1 MAHKEGQY
9 IYTDEDTLGEYEFY
23 VMSSADPVA
32 NKTYIHAQ
40 CKKGDAI
47 AVQSAEV
54 AGVAELI
61 SFHVDAND
69 TTADVYA
76 SVRVP
81 IHPEE
86 GEYTSDL
93 DTSPLSQPIEGGTS
107 LYVKSV
113 VSGSGSR
120 AYYYEHEHT
129 GGIFTAGKTEDG
141 YWYIVAGQQD
151 FTAYEHVV
159 GRYARNDEVFEDRIA
174 TVSVYQHYI
183 HAGKTVSFLRHEL
196 TGSTVQEM
204 SIDVW
209 DSGNFGNVGEIAWT
223 MVYGTAVDPEYEEQ
237 EILVGRFAIDLEDA
251 GGTGED
257 SDWEDPGD
265 EDPGDDPDDPTYTLH
280 LDVTGALSGRHNDPL
295 NDTSYSYIPADK
307 ATVKDYGCGGDG
319 GHGGGG
325 GGGASTVV
333 VHKFATSRA
342 SSKEIIAKARRHGY
356 GSGGGKGGK
365 GGDGCILIYY

>member
-1 MAHKEGQY
+1 MAHKDGQY

-32 NKTYIHAQ
+32 NKTYIHVQ

-47 AVQSAEV
+47 AIQSAEV
-54 AGVAELI
+54 DGVAELV

-76 SVRVP
+76 TVIEHVTP
-81 IHPEE
+81 
-86 GEYTSDL
+86 L
-93 DTSPLSQPIEGGTS
+93 NTSPVPQPIEAITNWTGKSKNGVHELEIQGSFIWYGASYTYFALAASSSAGATSSIKLTSTYSGQPPQITETTGT
-107 LYVKSV
+107 
-113 VSGSGSR
+113 
-120 AYYYEHEHT
+120 AET
-129 GGIFTAGKTEDG
+129 PFTHD
-141 YWYIVAGQQD
+141 
-151 FTAYEHVV
+151 
-159 GRYARNDEVFEDRIA
+159 
-174 TVSVYQHYI
+174 
-183 HAGKTVSFLRHEL
+183 GKTVY
-196 TGSTVQEM
+196 
-204 SIDVW
+204 
-209 DSGNFGNVGEIAWT
+209 
-223 MVYGTAVDPEYEEQ
+223 YGTASHGINFVPPTGLPNYRGVPTSHVAWMLVYGSNEGEPKD
-237 EILVGRFAIDLEDA
+237 ILVGRFAIDLEDA

-257 SDWEDPGD
+257 SDWDDPGD
-265 EDPGDDPDDPTYTLH
+265 EDPPSDEPDPPTYTLH

-295 NDTSYSYIPADK
+295 NDTSYSYIPDDK
-307 ATVKDYGCGGDG
+307 ATIPGYGCGGDG

-365 GGDGCILIYY
+365 GGDGCIIIYY